1 MRVAVIG
8 AGYVGLVQAA
18 GLAELGHQVRVGEA
32 DPQRLE
38 TLQAGRSPIIEP
50 DLEEVIAGR
59 LASGHLSFHG
69 DNLAAVAGAEVVF
82 IAVPTP
88 PLDDGSA
95 DLRILRSVLTEIVPG
110 LAVGTVVTIKS
121 TVPVGTLDMIA
132 DQYGTD
138 ALGLSLASNPEF
150 LREGSALADFRH
162 PDRVVIGSRDEHA
175 AAVLHKLYEPMAAAP
190 ILVMDPVAAEL
201 VKYGSNAYLALRV
214 TFANS
219 LANLCEVVDADVA
232 AVLEGMGYDPR
243 IGSHFLK
250 PGPGFGG
257 TCLPKDASALV
268 WSAADAGYTFSLL
281 EAVIAEN
288 EEQRRRV
295 VAKVRNA
302 LGDLDGRRIAL
313 WGMAFKAGTS
323 DTRESP
329 ALQVGHLIAEEG
341 AVIRA
346 YDPAV
351 EGPIDGWEMAASALD
366 AAADADALVIVTE
379 WPEFGH
385 VDLAALAEAMAGD
398 AVIDARNIL
407 DPTEV
412 RSHQLRYWGIG
423 R

>member
-1 MRVAVIG
+1 M
-8 AGYVGLVQAA
+8 
-18 GLAELGHQVRVGEA
+18 
-32 DPQRLE
+32 
-38 TLQAGRSPIIEP
+38 T
-50 DLEEVIAGR
+50 
-59 LASGHLSFHG
+59 
-69 DNLAAVAGAEVVF
+69 
-82 IAVPTP
+82 
-88 PLDDGSA
+88 
-95 DLRILRSVLTEIVPG
+95 
-110 LAVGTVVTIKS
+110 TIKS

-138 ALGLSLASNPEF
+138 ALGVSLASNPEF
-150 LREGSALADFRH
+150 LREGSALSDFRH

-175 AAVLHKLYEPMAAAP
+175 AAVLHKLYEPMEAVP

-302 LGDLDGRRIAL
+302 LDGDLAGKRVAL

-323 DTRESP
+323 DIRESP
-329 ALQVGHLIAEEG
+329 ALQVGRLLAEEG
-341 AVIRA
+341 AIIRA

-351 EGPIDGWEMAASALD
+351 EGPMDGWERGTSAIDAASG
-366 AAADADALVIVTE
+366 ADAVVIVTE
-379 WPEFGH
+379 WPEFES
-385 VDLAALAEAMAGD
+385 VDLAALTEAMAGD
-398 AVIDARNIL
+398 AVIDARNLL

-412 RSHQLRYWGIG
+412 RSHDLRYWGIG